1 MHNFQ
6 FSSTCYLLCSLALL
20 RPVAVC
26 LLLPGCPLAFMSFA
40 HRWHTRVT
48 SRLTIVA
55 PPCTTCTSNQIKSE
69 GQANDSFPG
78 IFRKRHS
85 LFMRDR
91 SLMTRS
97 LGIKVKTRLFFS
109 DPDLD
114 FYPDSLEVGEE
125 QGQTPPMLRPFRA
138 RNEVVNA
145 KNQIWNA
152 VKQMLQ
158 STDIIP
164 CPLPMLS
171 VTTRLLL
178 CQESQDD
185 ECWWL
190 WSRCEVSS
198 ILLYEGTSTPK
209 RICMLVI

>member
-1 MHNFQ
+1 MHNFH
-6 FSSTCYLLCSLALL
+6 FSSTRYLLCLLALL

-26 LLLPGCPLAFMSFA
+26 LLLPGCSLAFMSFA
-40 HRWHTRVT
+40 HRCNTRVT

-55 PPCTTCTSNQIKSE
+55 PPCTTCTSNRIKSE

-114 FYPDSLEVGEE
+114 FYPDSLEIGEE
-125 QGQTPPMLRPFRA
+125 QGQRHQCKGRSAHAM
-138 RNEVVNA
+138 
-145 KNQIWNA
+145 
-152 VKQMLQ
+152 
-158 STDIIP
+158 
-164 CPLPMLS
+164 
-171 VTTRLLL
+171 
-178 CQESQDD
+178 
-185 ECWWL
+185 
-190 WSRCEVSS
+190 
-198 ILLYEGTSTPK
+198 
-209 RICMLVI
+209 